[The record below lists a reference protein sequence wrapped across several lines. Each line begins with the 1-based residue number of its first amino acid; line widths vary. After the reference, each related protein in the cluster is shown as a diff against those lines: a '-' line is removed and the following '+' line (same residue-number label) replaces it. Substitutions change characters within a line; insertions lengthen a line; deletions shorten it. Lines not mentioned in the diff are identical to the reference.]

1 MEWMCAPQIQML
13 NPYPTVCLYLGMRIQ
28 RQWLKSNEFIRVGP
42 WSYIISVLIRRDTR
56 ESSLSPSPSLHFS
69 LSSSFSLSLSLH
81 VRAHQEV
88 SCLKARKRPPRRNQP
103 CHPFCL
109 QDWQKT
115 NVSCLLKLPSLGL
128 CNGSPRW
135 QRQYVS
141 TSSKQISR
149 QSYGSQE
156 KIQEEIEVCLI
167 SCPFKFNHC

>member
-1 MEWMCAPQIQML
+1 MNVCPPNSNVESLSHSVSIFGDEDSKAVIKVKWVHKGGALILYNQC
-13 NPYPTVCLYLGMRIQ
+13 PYKKRYQGILSLS
-28 RQWLKSNEFIRVGP
+28 L
-42 WSYIISVLIRRDTR
+42 
-56 ESSLSPSPSLHFS
+56 SLSPLLSLFF
-69 LSSSFSLSLSLH
+69 LLSLSLSLH